1 MDKIVRMYHQNLSL
15 GNYIVIEP
23 QGQDMVD
30 LNSSTIFNRSLS
42 TMLQNKK
49 NYRTTCTIA
58 YASGTKHYKQNKLKQ
73 VLNMIN
79 NKAKH
84 SS

>member
-1 MDKIVRMYHQNLSL
+1 MAIKKEEKLDKIVRMYHQNLSL
-15 GNYIVIEP
+15 GNYIVVEP

-49 NYRTTCTIA
+49 IIEPLVQLHMQVVQSTI
-58 YASGTKHYKQNKLKQ
+58 NK
-73 VLNMIN
+73 IN
-79 NKAKH
+79 
-84 SS
+84 